1 MPDETQTPNANR
13 RQTRRG
19 FLNPRVVTSVSFW
32 TTSACIV
39 VAVVSCLLAIWN
51 FAGTDVLWRT
61 VATCAVVG
69 GAWWPSTSSTQFS
82 IGPWNVQKPDRKEG
96 QVWVAVPR
104 GLRGLWPQLPSITIG
119 LSEPL
124 L

>member
-39 VAVVSCLLAIWN
+39 VAVVSCLLAIWK

-61 VATCAVVG
+61 VATCAVI
-69 GAWWPSTSSTQFS
+69 GACMIAFYIINTLF
-82 IGPWNVQKPDRKEG
+82 DRPP
-96 QVWVAVPR
+96 V
-104 GLRGLWPQLPSITIG
+104 
-119 LSEPL
+119 
-124 L
+124 